1 LNRQTKRQMKRQG
14 GETPPPAER
23 RRPTPPPPHRER
35 ISAKEFMREVRAEL
49 KKVAWPDKQEVI
61 TSSLVVLIAVVVVTA
76 FIFGCDYVFAK
87 GVLHL
92 FG

>member
-1 LNRQTKRQMKRQG
+1 VNRQTKRQMKRQG

-35 ISAKEFMREVRAEL
+35 TTPKEFMREVRAEL
-49 KKVAWPDKQEVI
+49 KKVAWPDRQEVV
-61 TSSLVVLIAVVVVTA
+61 TSTVVVLIAVVLMTA
-76 FIFGCDYVFAK
+76 LIFGLDYVFAK

-92 FG
+92 FS